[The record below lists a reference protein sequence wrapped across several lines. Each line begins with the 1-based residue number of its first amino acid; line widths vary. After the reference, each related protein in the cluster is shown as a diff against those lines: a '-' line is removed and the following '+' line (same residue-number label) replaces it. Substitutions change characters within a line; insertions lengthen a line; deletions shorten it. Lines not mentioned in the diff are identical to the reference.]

1 MFSPLATLI
10 LFWYPFFLFSEIVT
24 FFDKAEMERIKEN
37 IAMTI
42 AYAYNRSALIFLYNI
57 SFNIERKEEI
67 QVWRLG
73 LLEAAEWHSVQV
85 DLSNSSRTIHFLAK
99 FTLNHTSTIK
109 LCAAKIITR
118 DTDDCW
124 MDEQLECSDYE
135 LVRTDINEGW

>member
-1 MFSPLATLI
+1 MAFSAGGSFKLLI
-10 LFWYPFFLFSEIVT
+10 NDS
-24 FFDKAEMERIKEN
+24 RI
-37 IAMTI
+37 
-42 AYAYNRSALIFLYNI
+42 L
-57 SFNIERKEEI
+57 
-67 QVWRLG
+67 
-73 LLEAAEWHSVQV
+73 
-85 DLSNSSRTIHFLAK
+85 FLAK